1 MHKQIGIGTSKMPHM
16 LIVNTLQGL
25 ESRLFISNALYL
37 QMLLVLVKCL
47 ECWPSYLGTC
57 MPCKCQVAGSICTR
71 SGLYSKPTRSNNICL
86 QAFWVQSTIRSSKSL
101 YKQEI
106 CKSAHILFLLAQNPY
121 QKCTNMRLSKNDQMS
136 SFMVGGH
143 TPSLTQIKV

>member
-71 SGLYSKPTRSNNICL
+71 SGLYSKPTRSNNTYVSRHFGSNQPLGHQSHYINRKSAN
-86 QAFWVQSTIRSSKSL
+86 QHTFYFFWHKIHIRSA
-101 YKQEI
+101 QI
-106 CKSAHILFLLAQNPY
+106 CVFPRMTRCHRLWSGATHLA
-121 QKCTNMRLSKNDQMS
+121 
-136 SFMVGGH
+136 
-143 TPSLTQIKV
+143 